1 MAVLNRLDDPDL
13 HARVAALPA
22 AWRRILSPE
31 PVAQALDR
39 LGAMLGARLAAG
51 TAIYPAQPF
60 RALSGLAPDDIRIVI
75 LGQDPYH
82 GPGQAQGL
90 AFSVPD
96 GLARPP
102 SLRNILGEIDREYP
116 GAAIMPAPGPA
127 SAAPSGAS
135 RRATPGQGRL
145 DRGPVPVAV
154 PVAVPVPVPVP
165 VPAGNDL
172 GRWARQGVLLLNT
185 VLTVEDAKPGS
196 HARAGWETVTDA
208 LIAGVAATPQPVVF
222 MLWGA
227 HAQAKR
233 ALIPESPN
241 RLVLMANHPS
251 PLSARRGPTP
261 FVGCGHFLA
270 ANAWLM
276 QQNCP
281 EILWKQ

>member
-1 MAVLNRLDDPDL
+1 MTLLNRLDDPDL

-22 AWRRILSPE
+22 AWRHMLSPE
-31 PVAQALDR
+31 PITQALDR
-39 LGAMLGARLAAG
+39 LGVMLGARLAAG
-51 TAIYPAQPF
+51 AAIYPAQPF
-60 RALSGLAPDDIRIVI
+60 RALSGLVPEDIRVVI

-96 GLARPP
+96 AIARPP
-102 SLRNILGEIDREYP
+102 SLRNLLGEIDREYP
-116 GAAIMPAPGPA
+116 GEASMPVPGAERAARPGA
-127 SAAPSGAS
+127 T

-145 DRGPVPVAV
+145 DLGSA
-154 PVAVPVPVPVP
+154 
-165 VPAGNDL
+165 PAGNDL
-172 GRWARQGVLLLNT
+172 SHWAGQGVLLLNT

-196 HARAGWETVTDA
+196 HARAGWEAVTDA

-276 QQNCP
+276 QQKCP
-281 EILWKQ
+281 KILWKQ

>member
-1 MAVLNRLDDPDL
+1 MTVLNRLDDPDL

-22 AWRRILSPE
+22 AWRHMLSPV

-39 LGAMLGARLAAG
+39 LGAMLKARLAAG
-51 TAIYPAQPF
+51 AAIYPAQPF
-60 RALSGLAPDDIRIVI
+60 RALSGLLPEDIHVVI

-96 GLARPP
+96 GIARPP

-116 GAAIMPAPGPA
+116 GAATVPVPGPGSAARSGAPG
-127 SAAPSGAS
+127 
-135 RRATPGQGRL
+135 RATPGQGRL
-145 DRGPVPVAV
+145 DLGPA
-154 PVAVPVPVPVP
+154 
-165 VPAGNDL
+165 PAGNDL
-172 GRWARQGVLLLNT
+172 SRWARQGVLLLNT
-185 VLTVEDAKPGS
+185 ALTVEDAAPGS

-208 LIAGVAATPQPVVF
+208 LIAGVAATPQPVAF

-261 FVGCGHFLA
+261 FIGCGHFLA
-270 ANAWLM
+270 ANAWLT